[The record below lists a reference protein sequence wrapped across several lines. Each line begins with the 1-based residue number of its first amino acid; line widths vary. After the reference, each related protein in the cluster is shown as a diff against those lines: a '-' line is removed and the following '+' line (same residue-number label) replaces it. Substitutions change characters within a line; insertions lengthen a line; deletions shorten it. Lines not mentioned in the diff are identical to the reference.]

1 MSTKMKN
8 IKIEPAGEAPVR
20 PESGLPAGAESA
32 IGVDVRSQEIKR
44 KIELLI
50 QKIGNRFVDAEVY
63 VSAIEEVEGYDAGF
77 LYLHVVRDK
86 FSLGDIEEIRRII
99 KGKGFV
105 ERDDVEIIGLKDKV
119 ELVFDLRW

>member
-8 IKIEPAGEAPVR
+8 IKIEPSGEAGVN
-20 PESGLPAGAESA
+20 PAPAEIA

-50 QKIGNRFVDAEVY
+50 QKIGYRFVDAEVF
-63 VSAIEEVEGYDAGF
+63 VSSIEEVEGYDAGF

-86 FSLGDIEEIRRII
+86 FGISDVEEIRRII
-99 KGKGFV
+99 EKMGFM
-105 ERDDVEIIGLKDKV
+105 ERSEVEILPHDGRV
-119 ELVFDLRW
+119 ELLFDLRW